1 MAAAA
6 HTKGDYNTA
15 LDYLK
20 QALAI
25 QRKTNDRA
33 GEVITLNHI
42 AGIYDGRNDFDA
54 ALDYLKQT
62 LAILKE
68 IDNSAGEDATLNNIT
83 QLCVTLLKFGNKQMQ
98 HEERREAAV
107 AWIAVL
113 TDALTHM
120 EELYWQIGENDF
132 SCWEEI
138 QETIEAQIG
147 KIELDF
153 RCNGDSHVQSR
164 H

>member
-1 MAAAA
+1 MSLTS
-6 HTKGDYNTA
+6 HTKG
-15 LDYLK
+15 
-20 QALAI
+20 
-25 QRKTNDRA
+25 
-33 GEVITLNHI
+33 
-42 AGIYDGRNDFDA
+42 DFDA

-68 IDNSAGEDATLNNIT
+68 IDNHAGKDATLNNIT

-120 EELYWQIGENDF
+120 EALYWQIGENDF

-138 QETIEAQIG
+138 QETIQDLNSLARANMRG
-147 KIELDF
+147 
-153 RCNGDSHVQSR
+153 
-164 H
+164 